1 MKKKILYVI
10 LIVIFVWVDL
20 YTAFLAFIGYV
31 AGYKT
36 IKTENQEAYIVKEI
50 KEHFKIDYNINK
62 VRFLAGIPDGYYL
75 DIYNAENQVER
86 VFEDNHENSEIYD
99 YFRNVKADMPQHLI
113 YLIIEILLELLVIFI
128 IEILYKKNKKILEWY
143 IIFFIIFKWRFWF
156 WKKFIVIYV

>member
-10 LIVIFVWVDL
+10 LIIIFVLVDL
-20 YTAFLAFIGYV
+20 YTAFLAFIDYL

-36 IKTENQEAYIVKEI
+36 INTDNQEAYIVKEI

-62 VRFLAGIPDGYYL
+62 VRFLAGIPYGYYL
-75 DIYNAENQVER
+75 DIYNEENQVER
-86 VFEDNHENSEIYD
+86 VFEDNHEDSEIYD

-128 IEILYKKNKKILEWY
+128 IEILYKKNKKIPE
-143 IIFFIIFKWRFWF
+143 
-156 WKKFIVIYV
+156 

>member
-10 LIVIFVWVDL
+10 LIIIFVLVDL
-20 YTAFLAFIGYV
+20 YTAFLAFIDYL
-31 AGYKT
+31 AEYKT
-36 IKTENQEAYIVKEI
+36 INTDNQEAYIVKEI

-75 DIYNAENQVER
+75 DIYNEENQEER
-86 VFEDNHENSEIYD
+86 VFEDNHEDSEIYN

-113 YLIIEILLELLVIFI
+113 YLIIEILLELLLIFI
-128 IEILYKKNKKILEWY
+128 IEILYKKNKKIPEWY